1 MKISMDVEV
10 CFRACSSRVLRL
22 FHIPSSRD
30 WRGGRTRGGGCT
42 GSRRASLGGTMPD
55 GSQCIRCG
63 IVIDREST
71 ENRAQCLD
79 TPANAKFALGSTGR
93 CRRCDRA
100 LDKHFCNKTFCNK
113 NPYKLRLGATS
124 CCNCSAGIKPLNLEV
139 PVAFALCHV
148 QSRRLKA

>member
-1 MKISMDVEV
+1 
-10 CFRACSSRVLRL
+10 
-22 FHIPSSRD
+22 
-30 WRGGRTRGGGCT
+30 
-42 GSRRASLGGTMPD
+42 MPD
-55 GSQCIRCG
+55 GSPCIHCG

-71 ENRAQCLD
+71 ANRAQCMD

-124 CCNCSAGIKPLNLEV
+124 CCNCWFADEDERPSFDKWACAHCKERRKRLDTGAFAGIL
-139 PVAFALCHV
+139 HV
-148 QSRRLKA
+148 TVKSIGERGKS